1 MEKFCEFEVH
11 EYMDMY
17 PRTEVRTI
25 KGEDKAE
32 ITANAVKWAKW
43 MTDIYSGG
51 PTRFVK
57 ILTKS
62 EAAEYMVSQYK
73 ECLMDTRWPD
83 SDNIEEAIK
92 VTSEKNIRLF
102 FDCYGRSK
110 SKED

>member
-1 MEKFCEFEVH
+1 MEKFCRFEVH

-17 PRTEVRTI
+17 PHTEVRTI
-25 KGEDKAE
+25 KGEDEAE
-32 ITANAVKWAKW
+32 ITANAVAWARQ
-43 MTDIYSGG
+43 MTSLYSGG

-57 ILTKS
+57 ILTKD

-73 ECLMDTRWPD
+73 ECLMDTCWPD
-83 SDNIEEAIK
+83 DINMKEAIK
-92 VTSEKNIRLF
+92 VTSEKNIQLF